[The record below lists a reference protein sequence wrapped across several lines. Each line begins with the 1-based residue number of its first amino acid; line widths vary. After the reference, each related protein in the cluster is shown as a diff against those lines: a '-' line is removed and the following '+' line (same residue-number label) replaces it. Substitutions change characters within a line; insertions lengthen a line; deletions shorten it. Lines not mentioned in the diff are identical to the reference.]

1 MDDRTRTGG
10 GIAGGDADEGLGVVA
25 GSRPAG
31 RTDGVAPDELR
42 RALGS
47 FATGVT
53 VVTCTD
59 GDRPRG
65 VTVSAFTSVS
75 LEPPLVLVALDQA
88 RTLGPVIRATGAYAV
103 NILGEDDAALSD
115 CFAGAAVVP
124 GREAF
129 CGAAWHSGPL
139 GLPVLDRAIAS
150 LACVLE
156 EVVRVGDHDFLVGR
170 VLATDAGDPDAFPLL
185 YYRRRYLRIERATT
199 TPLEGLADH

>member
-1 MDDRTRTGG
+1 MDDRARIPGR
-10 GIAGGDADEGLGVVA
+10 IAGGH
-25 GSRPAG
+25 PAE
-31 RTDGVAPDELR
+31 RMDGVAADELR

-53 VVTCTD
+53 VVTCID

-65 VTVSAFTSVS
+65 VTVSAFMSVS
-75 LEPPLVLVALDQA
+75 LDPPLVLVALDQA

-115 CFAGAAVVP
+115 CFAGAVVVP
-124 GREAF
+124 GRDAF
-129 CGAAWHSGPL
+129 CGAAWHLGLL
-139 GLPVLDRAIAS
+139 GLPVLDGAIAS

-156 EVVRVGDHDFLVGR
+156 DVVPVGDHDFLVGR
-170 VLATDAGDPDAFPLL
+170 VLATDPGDPAAFPLL